1 MSDERGP
8 ADSHRLRVLAEK
20 FHDKQYRDGYVAAH
34 ARGVLARQMRN
45 FRGELSQ
52 AEYAAKIGKQKTVV
66 GRLENPAYGG
76 WSVRTML
83 EIARKE
89 NVAVIAR
96 FVDFPT
102 FLSFTD
108 DVSDYALHPPS
119 YDEAEVDR
127 FAAYQTGQISYH
139 DISIAGA
146 TSMGPPSPTMGPTPY
161 PDIFSF
167 ASPGGPQTGAIG
179 AAGGGLL
186 PTGTGLGTVAQSGFP
201 LPFQGI
207 NYFVGSGIAWNTSY
221 YIPTTQLFT
230 TPAFT
235 PPPTPSALQNAHAE
249 IRRLN
254 SLFQTQAALIAT
266 QRQQIDQ
273 LESQV
278 NAISAQQGL
287 EANFTNSRRAENLF
301 QSQMMLFRETA

>member
-1 MSDERGP
+1 MSDEHGP
-8 ADSHRLRVLAEK
+8 ANSHRLRVLAER

-83 EIARKE
+83 EIARNE

-96 FVDFPT
+96 FIDFPT

-108 DVSDYALHPPS
+108 DVSDYALHPLS

-146 TSMGPPSPTMGPTPY
+146 TSMGPASPTMGPTPY
-161 PDIFSF
+161 NDIFFF
-167 ASPGGPQTGAIG
+167 ASPGEPQTGAIG
-179 AAGGGLL
+179 AARGGLL
-186 PTGTGLGTVAQSGFP
+186 PTGAGLGAAGQSGFP
-201 LPFQGI
+201 LPFENI
-207 NYFVGSGIAWNTSY
+207 NYVVGSGTVWPTSY
-221 YIPTTQLFT
+221 FTTSQLFT
-230 TPAFT
+230 TPAFA
-235 PPPTPSALQNAHAE
+235 PPPTPSALQRAHAE
-249 IRRLN
+249 IRRLDK
-254 SLFQTQAALIAT
+254 LVQKQAALIAT

-273 LESQV
+273 LQSKV
-278 NAISAQQGL
+278 NTISAQQEL
-287 EANFTNSRRAENLF
+287 EAAVINLRRAYNPA
-301 QSQMMLFRETA
+301 QSQMISFRETA